1 MVCSKRA
8 RRLTLFISHRVAG
21 LCLARQAVVDDK
33 GYLRLQRWSFYA
45 LGSDWV
51 NFIRIERA
59 RSFEAAYHPWLVRLL
74 YVRRVRLSYPS
85 RTVRSAC
92 ERGGHGARRGG
103 FRG

>member
-8 RRLTLFISHRVAG
+8 RRLTLLISHRVAG

-51 NFIRIERA
+51 NFFRVERA

>member
-8 RRLTLFISHRVAG
+8 RRLTLFISHRIAA

-33 GYLRLQRWSFYA
+33 GFLRLQRWSFDA

-51 NFIRIERA
+51 IFIRVERA
-59 RSFEAAYHPWLVRLL
+59 RSFEAASHPWLVRML
-74 YVRRVRLSYPS
+74 YFRRVRLSYPS